1 MLPHAPVKV
10 KAITICAAKMDFE
23 HFLDLCGRSLFAE
36 EYKGDLDAAWDYL
49 GSVQYDTLGLNDRA
63 EYLRSSSIYATLV
76 GNFADA
82 YRHLGSLHEL
92 LPQLSQE
99 WGLRYTNYK
108 VLADYTRRFPPAL
121 RFYHERGWPRN
132 PVMVSDITGPNDVF
146 ANFIVNFQKYGST
159 GVLRDKGLSMILQ
172 ATQWV
177 PVHIRDLT
185 SQFHPLSPSHARHKP
200 GPEASPGIAQR
211 ATYLLKFHAMAE
223 ADGATSIAAYLTRL
237 MVEMHVAC
245 QSDETGIMLDDLYRR
260 CEKIG
265 DYEGMANVKLI
276 EGDSNLCA
284 PFTSPLV
291 MNLTVIDTS
300 AATGDDELW
309 DPIQRDLVFDYS
321 AEVKQ
326 CYESALE
333 LFGKASCKRGQAM
346 VLLRQACCLHY
357 IARFHRS
364 VNKQYHDILGEAEM
378 KIQEAREL
386 FGRDE
391 ANLQLVKVHQILL
404 SISKG
409 NIQGV
414 KKDARE
420 VGRWCAGAKN
430 EFLAHFIGRFL
441 LRFGNEEWS
450 KYSNLDTAMLAWE
463 CAYEISKPVND
474 ILPLFQ
480 SVMSRASAQQEWFN
494 FAAARLFIEEALAMV
509 DEVREYFHARISST
523 TEDTMGQLERRSL
536 VTIKGTLLWTFT
548 RYVGRV
554 YIGDEDLKSFREWKA
569 RYNNWLETDDDL
581 RAWRGIIE
589 NAEDRL
595 HGIKAGLALVK
606 GGCKN
611 IWQKALMD
619 DEAHER
625 YRLAELGYRR
635 LLTEGNILG
644 AEALFRRYLAET
656 GHQEKGRT
664 ITLYQVLACHRIGD
678 RVKAKE
684 VLDSITDD
692 ELFEGHLE
700 AFRKGIAIRTSFP
713 TRAQNALTFSIFGCD
728 MHRGRRVVQM
738 IIEMKPTFFDTV
750 MDNASD
756 HSIRIAHYAALMKEL
771 QPEISFTRLLRSR
784 EIIETRRKQ
793 TSDLDARVWSSDA
806 AYSIE
811 VYLDLARIC
820 LAAESS
826 PLPLSVLSGYEIHHF
841 EGMSWKDHALLFVEM
856 SRARAVL
863 ESLQTQ
869 STQAL
874 ELSGAPKAANLSDA
888 VHKRRLLRSLLFLK
902 TLTPDQEKEVA
913 QLQGEIKVLEED
925 GTLSSATTFIETVNS
940 TIEPGLLYQSIDR
953 DTVVIEA
960 AFGNRGLL
968 AFAVTNHGIQ
978 NTFQSSIR
986 YVDIRNPVMRAMQI
1000 MREMNGYIC
1009 EEEEKYKRTLNEL
1022 CNEISEV
1029 LLVPFADIIRTKS
1042 HVIFS
1047 VSDPLTAFPFSV
1059 LPFDDKP
1066 LVMQAVVSQVPS
1078 LTVLYYLSQRKSASA
1093 SPTVS
1098 VLAKAPT
1105 EEPSSTTRGGEEV
1118 NLHMAG
1124 IEAINIARLFATWP
1138 IEASHLSRMDFQH
1151 HVEGGSVIMHI
1162 GTHGDINPR
1171 NPLLSHISIGQ
1182 GQEFRVVDMSAI
1194 RSNVNL
1200 LVFAACLSGFGKAT
1214 IGSEVLGFSHVVLS
1228 TGCQAYIGSLWKVSD
1243 FGSMLI
1249 MTLFYRHLKEN
1260 PQWAVA
1266 EAMRAAQLDLLQL
1279 DTEKADILLDQ
1290 MLENWTSAVVTG
1302 QHPADF
1308 VPDAEFLLL
1317 TLKMILGQL
1326 DWSSPFYWAPFTLV
1340 GYGGLRFVHEPEPE
1354 QVKENQSI

>member
-1 MLPHAPVKV
+1 MC
-10 KAITICAAKMDFE
+10 TAKMDFE
-23 HFLDLCGRSLFAE
+23 HFIDLCGRSLFAE

-49 GSVQYDTLGLNDRA
+49 DSVQYDTLELNDRA

-82 YRHLGSLHEL
+82 YRHLDSLHEL

-121 RFYHERGWPRN
+121 RFYHERGWLLN
-132 PVMVSDITGPNDVF
+132 TVMISDIIGPNQISLNF
-146 ANFIVNFQKYGST
+146 MANFRKYSPT
-159 GVLRDKGLSMILQ
+159 GAPQDQGLGMVLNMV
-172 ATQWV
+172 QWI
-177 PVHIRDLT
+177 PIHIRGLA
-185 SQFHPLSPSHARHKP
+185 SEFHPLSPHHSRHKP
-200 GPEASPGIAQR
+200 GANPASNIAEKV
-211 ATYLLKFHAMAE
+211 TYLLKLRALAE
-223 ADGATSIAAYLTRL
+223 ANGATSIASYLTRL

-245 QSDETGIMLDDLYRR
+245 KSDETGIMLEDLYRL
-260 CEKIG
+260 CEKVD
-265 DYEGMANVKLI
+265 DYAGMANAKLM
-276 EGDSNLCA
+276 EGDSILCA
-284 PFTSPLV
+284 SFTSPLV

-333 LFGKASCKRGQAM
+333 LFGKGSCKRGQAT
-346 VLLRQACCLHY
+346 VLLRQGCCLHN

-364 VNKQYHDILGEAEM
+364 VNKQYHDILGEAGI
-378 KIQEAREL
+378 KFQKALEL

-391 ANLQLVKVHQILL
+391 ASAQLVKIHQILL

-414 KKDARE
+414 KMAARE
-420 VGRWCAGAKN
+420 TGRWCAGAKN
-430 EFLAHFIGRFL
+430 EFLAHFVGRFL
-441 LRFGNEEWS
+441 LRFGNEEWH

-463 CAYEISKPVND
+463 CAYEVSKPVNG
-474 ILPLFQ
+474 ILPQFQ
-480 SVMSRASAQQEWFN
+480 SVTSRASAQQECFN
-494 FAAARLFIEEALAMV
+494 VAAARLLIEEALAMV
-509 DEVREYFHARISST
+509 DAVREHFHAKISST
-523 TEDTMGQLERRSL
+523 TEDKMGQLERTTL
-536 VTIKGTLLWTFT
+536 VTIKGNLLWTFT

-554 YIGDEDLKSFREWKA
+554 YVGDEDMKSFREWKA

-581 RAWRGIIE
+581 RAWREIIE
-589 NAEDRL
+589 NAEERL
-595 HGIKAGLALVK
+595 HGNKAELAVVK
-606 GGCKN
+606 GNFKN
-611 IWQKALMD
+611 IWQKALMA

-625 YRLAELGYRR
+625 YRLAEFGYRR

-644 AEALFRRYLAET
+644 AEALFRRYLNET
-656 GHQEKGRT
+656 EHQEKGRT
-664 ITLYQVLACHRIGD
+664 ITVYQVLACHKIGD

-692 ELFEGHLE
+692 ELLEGHLE
-700 AFRKGIAIRTSFP
+700 AFRKGITLPTSFP

-728 MHRGRRVVQM
+728 MDRGRRVVQM
-738 IIEMKPTFFDTV
+738 IIEMEPTFFDTV
-750 MDNASD
+750 MDNAWD

-793 TSDLDARVWSSDA
+793 TSDLDARLWSSNA

-820 LAAESS
+820 LAAASS
-826 PLPLSVLSGYEIHHF
+826 PLPLSVLSGYEIHHL

-869 STQAL
+869 STQDVG
-874 ELSGAPKAANLSDA
+874 LSGGPKAANLSEA
-888 VHKRRLLRSLLFLK
+888 VHKRRLLRSLLSLK
-902 TLTPDQEKEVA
+902 MLTPDQEKEVA

-940 TIEPGLLYQSIDR
+940 TIEPRLLYQSIDR

-960 AFGNRGLL
+960 TFGNRGLL

-978 NTFQSSIR
+978 NTFQSSTR

-1000 MREMNGYIC
+1000 MREMNGYVC
-1009 EEEEKYKRTLNEL
+1009 EEEEKNKRALNEL

-1029 LLVPFADIIRTKS
+1029 LLVPFADIIRIKS

-1059 LPFDDKP
+1059 LPFDNKP

-1105 EEPSSTTRGGEEV
+1105 DEPSGTTRGSEEV

-1138 IEASHLSRMDFQH
+1138 IEASHLSRKDFQD

-1200 LVFAACLSGFGKAT
+1200 LVFAACLSGLGKAT

-1290 MLENWTSAVVTG
+1290 MLENWTSSVENG
-1302 QHPADF
+1302 QRPADF

-1317 TLKMILGQL
+1317 TLKMILSQL

-1354 QVKENQSI
+1354 QFEENQSI